1 LISRLESCTKGAV
14 QGTPGLHA
22 EAAGNGFAS
31 SRQAAGRLVW
41 DITLCL
47 GASAYVALV
56 LFDDVEGPL
65 LSMALIILLAYELI
79 QPHLSNR

>member
-1 LISRLESCTKGAV
+1 LISRLESCTKDAV
-14 QGTPGLHA
+14 QGTPGPHA
-22 EAAGNGFAS
+22 EAAGNGFVFK
-31 SRQAAGRLVW
+31 RAAARVVW
-41 DITLCL
+41 DTTLCL
-47 GASAYVALV
+47 GASVYVALV

>member
-1 LISRLESCTKGAV
+1 MLTKLESCTKNTV
-14 QGTPGLHA
+14 QGAPPQYAKT
-22 EAAGNGFAS
+22 AASGS
-31 SRQAAGRLVW
+31 TSKRTVRRRVW
-41 DITLCL
+41 EIALCL

>member
-1 LISRLESCTKGAV
+1 MITRLESCTKDAF
-14 QGTPGLHA
+14 QGTPAPHA

-31 SRQAAGRLVW
+31 KRAAGRLVW
-41 DITLCL
+41 GITLCL

>member
-1 LISRLESCTKGAV
+1 MITKLESCTKDAAQGA
-14 QGTPGLHA
+14 PSPHA
-22 EAAGNGFAS
+22 EAAGNGSAS
-31 SRQAAGRLVW
+31 KRIARRLGR
-41 DITLCL
+41 DIALCI
-47 GASAYVALV
+47 GTSAYVALV

>member
-1 LISRLESCTKGAV
+1 MITRLESCTKDAF
-14 QGTPGLHA
+14 QGTPGPHA
-22 EAAGNGFAS
+22 EAAGNGFA

-65 LSMALIILLAYELI
+65 LSMAFIILLAYELI

>member
-1 LISRLESCTKGAV
+1 MTTRLESSTKDAFP
-14 QGTPGLHA
+14 GTPGPHA

-31 SRQAAGRLVW
+31 SHAAGRLVW
-41 DITLCL
+41 DIALCL

-65 LSMALIILLAYELI
+65 LSMALIILLAYEI
-79 QPHLSNR
+79 VRSHPSNH